1 MAVEKILKGVNRFKN
16 KVFPKHRELF
26 HKLALQQRP
35 AALFITCADS
45 RIDPCLLTQTK
56 PGELFLCRV
65 IGNIV
70 PCYPESIGGVS
81 ATIEYA
87 VGVLGVEDVIVC
99 GHTDCGV
106 MKGVLNPEALKP
118 LASVSAWLNHAQ
130 PARQAIAKYKGDW
143 SAPEFLLAL
152 TERNVVE
159 QLKNLHTHPSVA
171 RRLEQGN
178 LKLHGWVYHIGE
190 GLVTTYSR
198 RRDKF
203 IRMRTIQPRKAAR
216 RKSKGRPAR
225 KQEACASSVR
235 QISRSLLTPLEPS
248 ATLVFLDSANLSFV
262 AARLHRRGSIHMK
275 IPKHSSGWTKDRCAW
290 RI

>member
-1 MAVEKILKGVNRFKN
+1 MPVDKIVRGLKRFRK

-35 AALFITCADS
+35 TALFITCADS

-70 PCYPESIGGVS
+70 PRYPESIGGVS

-87 VGVLGVEDVIVC
+87 VGVLGVADVIVC

-118 LASVSAWLNHAQ
+118 LANVSAWLVHAES
-130 PARQAIAKYKGDW
+130 AREALAEQRAVL
-143 SAPEFLLAL
+143 SEPEFLLRL

-159 QLKNLHTHPSVA
+159 QLKNLHTHPAVA
-171 RRLEQGN
+171 ARLKKKN
-178 LKLHGWVYHIGE
+178 LKLHGWVYHIAKGT
-190 GLVTTYSR
+190 VTQYSPRHEKFVPIRSVKRQKAKPRAARTTSGSR
-198 RRDKF
+198 R
-203 IRMRTIQPRKAAR
+203 T
-216 RKSKGRPAR
+216 
-225 KQEACASSVR
+225 
-235 QISRSLLTPLEPS
+235 
-248 ATLVFLDSANLSFV
+248 
-262 AARLHRRGSIHMK
+262 GS
-275 IPKHSSGWTKDRCAW
+275 
-290 RI
+290 

>member
-1 MAVEKILKGVNRFKN
+1 MPVDSILRGLKRFRK

-26 HKLALQQRP
+26 HKLELQQRP

-70 PCYPESIGGVS
+70 PRYPESIGGVS

-87 VGVLGVEDVIVC
+87 VGVLGVPDVIVC

-106 MKGVLNPEALKP
+106 MKGVLNPDALKP
-118 LASVSAWLNHAQ
+118 LANVSAWLAHAQ
-130 PARQAIAKYKGDW
+130 PALEALAGSQGSLSD
-143 SAPEFLLAL
+143 PEFLLAL

-171 RRLEQGN
+171 ARLEQGN
-178 LKLHGWVYHIGE
+178 LKLHAWVYHIGK
-190 GLVTTYSR
+190 GIVTTYSSR
-198 RRDKF
+198 RGKF
-203 IRMRTIQPRKAAR
+203 IRVRTVKPRHAKR
-216 RKSKGRPAR
+216 RKNDPEPA
-225 KQEACASSVR
+225 K
-235 QISRSLLTPLEPS
+235 
-248 ATLVFLDSANLSFV
+248 
-262 AARLHRRGSIHMK
+262 RR
-275 IPKHSSGWTKDRCAW
+275 A
-290 RI
+290 